1 MNQQQLKQLLSDIKR
16 QPSNDKK
23 WEILSKLLE
32 EIIKKQYEQLWTLQ
46 E

>member
-1 MNQQQLKQLLSDIKR
+1 MNQQQLKQLLSDIKK

-23 WEILSKLLE
+23 WEILTKLLE
-32 EIIKKQYEQLWTLQ
+32 EIIKKQQEELWTLQ

>member
-23 WEILSKLLE
+23 WELLFKLME
-32 EIIKKQYEQLWTLQ
+32 EIIKKQ
-46 E
+46 